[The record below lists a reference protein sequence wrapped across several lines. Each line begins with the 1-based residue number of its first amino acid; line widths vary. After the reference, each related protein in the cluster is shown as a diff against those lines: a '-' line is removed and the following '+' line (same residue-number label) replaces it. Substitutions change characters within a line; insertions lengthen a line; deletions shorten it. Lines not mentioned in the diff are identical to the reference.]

1 MRPEDHEQSL
11 QLRNGG

>member
-11 QLRNGG
+11 QLRNG